1 MRRGAGGERESV
13 ANPSLGLERV
23 FSFSF
28 VIQLFVGG
36 AALPVPIVASW
47 HRLVLSANVVLVAHG
62 NIDYAAI
69 LLNWGC
75 E

>member
-1 MRRGAGGERESV
+1 M
-13 ANPSLGLERV
+13 

-47 HRLVLSANVVLVAHG
+47 HRLALSANVLVLVVTSLYTHTLIHG
-62 NIDYAAI
+62 
-69 LLNWGC
+69 LGSVLMPMSGRSQQ
-75 E
+75 